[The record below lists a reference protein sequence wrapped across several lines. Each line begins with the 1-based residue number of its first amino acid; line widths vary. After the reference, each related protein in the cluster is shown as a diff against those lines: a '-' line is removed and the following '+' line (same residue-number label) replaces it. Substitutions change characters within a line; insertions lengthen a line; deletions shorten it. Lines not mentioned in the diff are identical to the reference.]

1 VSDAVEGPG
10 PALKSARERLGVTVR
25 EVADALNLPLHVV
38 EAMEANEFD
47 RLPQPV
53 FARGYLRSYAK
64 LLELDPNALVAGLP
78 KLREEPE
85 PSEPTTP
92 ADARSAWIRE
102 HPGMV
107 LGVGVLVVIALVLL
121 LVLWLVPGEE
131 STTAEPDAAGGA
143 QAGTVATEGSAG
155 AVESAASLPAFRA
168 PTPQAEPSQ
177 EAEASPEA
185 EPSIE
190 TGPSLEAEPPL
201 ASATASGAS
210 QASRSR
216 PEAPS
221 GVPAPGPSGSPND
234 AATVETSPSE
244 ADLSVSLQA
253 GTAAAAESKQTP
265 AAQSVQASTASGA
278 RRITPTGDD
287 LLALSF
293 SEDCWVEVKDLDGN
307 KLFSDLGRAGT
318 TRRLEGQ
325 APFRLLLGYAPGV
338 IVTLNGDPVAVARFT
353 RNNVASLV
361 VGE

>member
-1 VSDAVEGPG
+1 MSDTVEGPG
-10 PALKSARERLGVTVR
+10 AALKSARERLGVTVR

-78 KLREEPE
+78 KLPAEPE
-85 PSEPTTP
+85 PSAPTTP

-107 LGVGVLVVIALVLL
+107 LGVGALVVIAVVLL
-121 LVLWLVPGEE
+121 LLLWLVPGEE
-131 STTAEPDAAGGA
+131 STTAEPAAAGGVR
-143 QAGTVATEGSAG
+143 AGAAATEASAG
-155 AVESAASLPAFRA
+155 AVESADSLPALRG
-168 PTPQAEPSQ
+168 P
-177 EAEASPEA
+177 SPEA
-185 EPSIE
+185 EPSPDAEPSPEAEPSME
-190 TGPSLEAEPPL
+190 TAPLREAEPPL
-201 ASATASGAS
+201 ATATASDAS
-210 QASRSR
+210 QASSSA
-216 PEAPS
+216 PEAPT
-221 GVPAPGPSGSPND
+221 GMP
-234 AATVETSPSE
+234 
-244 ADLSVSLQA
+244 
-253 GTAAAAESKQTP
+253 AAAAESEQTP
-265 AAQSVQASTASGA
+265 AAENVQASTASGA

-287 LLALSF
+287 LLELSF
-293 SEDCWVEVKDLDGN
+293 SEDCWVEVRDLDGN

-338 IVTLNGDPVAVARFT
+338 NVTLNGDPVAVARFT